1 MGKAIYI
8 FVLLALLGIILWM
21 SMRGAYEEVDIPSSL
36 SQQEKRYPLLS
47 KRILQDYPVDLLINF
62 RQLRKEIRRESAP
75 YQDTF
80 GLYFEYL
87 PTGTTIGINEKND
100 FTAASLLK
108 VPIVMAYFFG
118 QEKNNSY
125 EDVVATITEEDIN
138 KSYGTLW
145 KRGIGKKIRISEAIE
160 LALTQSDN
168 TAINVISRY
177 VSIDDYHAVNEGL
190 DIELKELKSTPII
203 TLKQYASILK
213 ALYFSSVI
221 SKDHSQQ
228 ILHLLEQSKFR
239 DKIPAGVGKEIKVAN
254 KVGLLEDK
262 LYTDCGIVYLP
273 RRSYLLCMVSAT
285 DEITARQRMVY
296 FSRKVYSFLKSAQVT
311 P

>member
-1 MGKAIYI
+1 MGKALY
-8 FVLLALLGIILWM
+8 LLIILILVGIILWLSTGRTVM
-21 SMRGAYEEVDIPSSL
+21 SVDSEL
-36 SQQEKRYPLLS
+36 SEQEKQYPLLS
-47 KRILQDYPVDLLINF
+47 KRILQEYPVDLLINF
-62 RQLRKEIRRESAP
+62 RQLRREIREESAP

-87 PTGTTIGINEKND
+87 PTGTTIGINEKDD

-125 EDVVATITEEDIN
+125 EDIVATITEEDIN

-145 KRGIGKKIRISEAIE
+145 KRGIGEKIRISEAIE
-160 LALTQSDN
+160 LALTESDN

-190 DIELKELKSTPII
+190 DIELKEIKSTPII

-285 DEITARQRMVY
+285 DEEIARQRMVY